1 MGQWAIAHLS
11 EKGHSLKATTALLV
25 MHTPRLWKSYSLLTT
40 LPLFPKWSVYTLTA
54 IHAET
59 GSI

>member
-25 MHTPRLWKSYSLLTT
+25 THTPRLWLSYSSCTT
-40 LPLFPKWSVYTLTA
+40 LPLFPKWSVFTLSV
-54 IHAET
+54 IHVET